1 MRKLSKI
8 FTIAIAFVLG
18 LFLAS
23 TINVMAAGTTTVTA
37 KYPGGATTN
46 MVEGN
51 NAEALGL
58 DPSIFN
64 VTANKNG
71 NQNNIGLNKDGS
83 IRLYANKADG
93 NGNTLEISTLGDQII
108 TSIKITYLAGKDTVE
123 GETSGLI
130 TFGNDEGIVL
140 QLADIRNTTK
150 EYTGLNVESFT
161 IKNTTTGEKN
171 GQIWISQIEI
181 TYTSIPIKSLPGA
194 SIRTEGMQGLRFDAE
209 VLDGTNI
216 QEKGFYLLKG
226 EATIA
231 DLMESLATML
241 YNGKTVFKQA
251 VPGVAPYGR
260 FSIVLTGIPIK
271 GYLDDITVIP
281 YVVKT
286 DSEVVYSNPIVRSVG
301 QVAINMAQAG
311 APLPQGV
318 QDVLNELENFYKGR
332 HVGNNYEISDGVKDP
347 VTNEYV
353 NLDLYDIYN
362 PTVTNIT
369 LPTPA
374 AREGYTFNG
383 WYNDSSHS
391 GDPITTV
398 ATNVA
403 TIYGKWTQITYNV
416 TFNSNGGSAVDP
428 QIVGHG
434 NTAIEPAAPTKP
446 GSLFVRW
453 TLNGEAFDF
462 TTPITSD
469 IELVAE
475 WTVATATAYFHET
488 FTDISLP
495 TGSYGSGTYTG
506 VNGLVWTYAS
516 CRDVGSYA
524 IDGKGVMLNKASESY
539 IEITITSAGGYLYF
553 EYRKAFT
560 GKDARELEVLVN
572 GVRVGETTGTF
583 GNSSGEDTTVYKH
596 EVQITQTGVITIRIK
611 NVGSTKTSRQ
621 AVIDNIKW
629 SETSNLPP
637 EL

>member
-8 FTIAIAFVLG
+8 FSILLLAICGF
-18 LFLAS
+18 FIAS
-23 TINVMAAGTTTVTA
+23 TIDVEAAPIPVTAQYTGTT
-37 KYPGGATTN
+37 TTN
-46 MVEGN
+46 MVENKN
-51 NAEALGL
+51 NAALIGL
-58 DPSIFN
+58 DSTIFN
-64 VTANKNG
+64 VITNKGSSNYEV
-71 NQNNIGLNKDGS
+71 GLNKDGT
-83 IRLYANKADG
+83 IRLYSSSGENKG
-93 NGNTLEISTLGDQII
+93 TSMEIKVLEGYIIQAISY
-108 TSIKITYLAGKDTVE
+108 SIKASYSPDANIIVDN
-123 GETSGLI
+123 GEPVLYSG
-130 TFGNDEGIVL
+130 
-140 QLADIRNTTK
+140 
-150 EYTGLNVESFT
+150 Y
-161 IKNTTTGEKN
+161 TTGIQLDN
-171 GQIWISQIEI
+171 IGASSVIIHNVNDATLQMHISQIEI

-194 SIRTEGMQGLRFDAE
+194 SIRTEGIQGLRFDAE

-251 VPGVAPYGR
+251 VPGVAPDGR

-301 QVAINMAQAG
+301 QVAILMDQATQD
-311 APLPQGV
+311 PLPQGV
-318 QDVLNELENFYKGR
+318 QNVLNELENFYKGR
-332 HVGNNYEISDGVKDP
+332 YVGNNYEISEGVKDP

-398 ATNVA
+398 ATSSILNVA

-553 EYRKAFT
+553 EYRKAYT
-560 GKDARELEVLVN
+560 GASARELEVLVN
-572 GVRVGETTGTF
+572 GEQVGETTGTF

-637 EL
+637 EP